1 MILNPLGMAFP
12 VLVFGFI
19 LLVFS
24 AGYHI
29 LRPSGQSTGQSHSE
43 ERNQFEQII
52 DSVAEYRETKGAG
65 FLILLMIVPLLFL
78 GLFLLILISK

>member
-12 VLVFGFI
+12 VLVFGSI

-24 AGYHI
+24 AGYHM
-29 LRPSGQSTGQSHSE
+29 LTPSNKPTGQSRSE
-43 ERNQFEQII
+43 EHNPFEQII
-52 DSVAEYRETKGAG
+52 GSVAEYRQTKGAG